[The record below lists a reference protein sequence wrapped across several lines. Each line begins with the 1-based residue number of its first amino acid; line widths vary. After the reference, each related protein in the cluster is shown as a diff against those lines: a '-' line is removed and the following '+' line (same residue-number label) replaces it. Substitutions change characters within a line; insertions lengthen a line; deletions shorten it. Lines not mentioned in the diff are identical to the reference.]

1 MPDPNLRIP
10 LPARAS
16 GIEDNSRDGFIG
28 SRPPR
33 SSSSSSSSSSSVG
46 LDSEE
51 AIRRILQSISGVVE
65 CGGTCRLGVLTSDLN
80 DISPIKRREKR
91 KENIIRIPDRRPPP
105 RFCWF
110 HESTRGDTSSSD
122 QADIFSLLGEEGEAS
137 ASAGAGAG
145 TGAGHALEEEAAMC
159 TESG

>member
-33 SSSSSSSSSSSVG
+33 SSSSSSSSSVG
-46 LDSEE
+46 LHSEE

-122 QADIFSLLGEEGEAS
+122 QADIFSLLGAEGEAS
-137 ASAGAGAG
+137 AGA
-145 TGAGHALEEEAAMC
+145 GAGHALEEEAAMC
-159 TESG
+159 AESG